1 MYKRRQ
7 ADMYEL
13 LALLIPL
20 SLDCTRPLVFWMP
33 LAPATKESYLGV
45 FLENIIYGIYL
56 STFVECGTV
65 FWMKKKRREAKQ
77 KYVIITAIL
86 MFILITMRCII
97 DTYRCVVAFD
107 AVDAE
112 FGIGAPNSTLALLTN
127 ACWFFLTPIADAFII
142 FRTFII
148 WNRNWSIIILPA
160 VLCLANL
167 GSSFWV
173 IIALADLNKGLSP
186 SVWHNV
192 VYKSINLFLS
202 LTLCTN
208 VICTAL
214 IAFRILRIHRDLR
227 WMSSTGP
234 TYTMRAVS
242 IIVESAAIYTLLLVA
257 TLISNSV
264 ESYVN
269 FVLFNCTPPT
279 IGLVFSYIIIRV
291 SRGTSCEE
299 NATIAGTESMRFRPP
314 QTVTQA
320 HEMAVQVRL
329 ERETETQAAGSHGMM
344 KHADI
349 DMSMV

>member
-1 MYKRRQ
+1 
-7 ADMYEL
+7 
-13 LALLIPL
+13 
-20 SLDCTRPLVFWMP
+20 MP
-33 LAPATKESYLGV
+33 LAPATKESYLGA
-45 FLENIIYGIYL
+45 FLENIIYGFYL
-56 STFVECGTV
+56 SAFVECCTL

-97 DTYRCVVAFD
+97 DTYRCVAAFD
-107 AVDAE
+107 ADDAE

-142 FRTFII
+142 FRTFIV
-148 WNRNWSIIILPA
+148 WNRNWHIIILPSI
-160 VLCLANL
+160 LCLANF
-167 GSSFWV
+167 GSCFWV
-173 IIALADLNKGLSP
+173 IIALSDLNMGLNP

-214 IAFRILRIHRDLR
+214 IAFRILRIHRQLR
-227 WMSSTGP
+227 WMST
-234 TYTMRAVS
+234 
-242 IIVESAAIYTLLLVA
+242 SAAIYTLLLIA

-264 ESYVN
+264 SSYVN
-269 FVLFNCTPPT
+269 FILFNCTPPT

-299 NATIAGTESMRFRPP
+299 NATSTETMRFRRAP
-314 QTVTQA
+314 QTMTQA
-320 HEMAVQVRL
+320 HEMAVQIRL
-329 ERETETQAAGSHGMM
+329 EREVETQAAGPHDMM
-344 KHADI
+344 KHADMDI
-349 DMSMV
+349 DIDRTMV